1 MGIELISIGAV
12 LAVLAFLWGATKW
25 LIKHFDPHLIRML
38 NSIDKVGAAGAEV
51 GAAGKE
57 MVQSNRDVVC
67 AINRAIDVFETQ
79 QEWLERFDEV
89 ATERHK
95 RIMERFDV
103 LDNTMTQILFAM
115 QECPARKNPKDERGY
130 NVW

>member
-1 MGIELISIGAV
+1 MGIELLSIGAV
-12 LAVLAFLWGATKW
+12 LAVLGFLWGALKW
-25 LIKHFDPHLIRML
+25 LIKHFDPHIIRIL
-38 NSIDKVGAAGAEV
+38 DSIDKVGAAGVEV
-51 GAAGKE
+51 GAVGKE
-57 MVQSNRDVVC
+57 MVKSDQDVVA

-103 LDNTMTQILFAM
+103 IDNTVTQVLFA
-115 QECPARKNPKDERGY
+115 QHDCPVRKER
-130 NVW
+130 NNENE

>member
-1 MGIELISIGAV
+1 MGIELLSIGAV
-12 LAVLAFLWGATKW
+12 LAVLGFLWGALKW
-25 LIKHFDPHLIRML
+25 LIKHFDPHIIRIL
-38 NSIDKVGAAGAEV
+38 DSIDKVGAAGVEV
-51 GAAGKE
+51 GAVGKE
-57 MVQSNRDVVC
+57 MVKSDQDVVA

-103 LDNTMTQILFAM
+103 IDNTVTQVLFA
-115 QECPARKNPKDERGY
+115 QHDSVRKEKNDYE
-130 NVW
+130 

>member
-1 MGIELISIGAV
+1 LEGVNLLYMGLEIVSIGAV
-12 LAVLAFLWGATKW
+12 LAILTFLWGAMKW
-25 LIKHFDPHLIRML
+25 LIKHFDPHIIRML
-38 NSIDKVGAAGAEV
+38 DSIDNV

-57 MVQSNRDVVC
+57 MVQGNKEQVA

-103 LDNTMTQILFAM
+103 LDNTATQVLFA
-115 QECPARKNPKDERGY
+115 QHECPVRRREEHDAS
-130 NVW
+130 

>member
-1 MGIELISIGAV
+1 MGIELLSIGAV
-12 LAVLAFLWGATKW
+12 LAVLGFLWGATKW

-38 NSIDKVGAAGAEV
+38 DSIDGFKEV
-51 GAAGKE
+51 GREVKEIGRE
-57 MVQSNRDVVC
+57 MVTTQSDVVS

-95 RIMERFDV
+95 RIMERLDAQ
-103 LDNTMTQILFAM
+103 DNTMTQILFAM
-115 QECPARKNPKDERGY
+115 QECPARKNPKDERGH
-130 NVW
+130 NV

>member
-38 NSIDKVGAAGAEV
+38 DSIDGFKEV
-51 GAAGKE
+51 GREVKEIGRE
-57 MVQSNRDVVC
+57 MVTTQSDVVS

-103 LDNTMTQILFAM
+103 IDNTVTQVLFA
-115 QECPARKNPKDERGY
+115 QHDCPVRKEKNDYE
-130 NVW
+130 

>member
-12 LAVLAFLWGATKW
+12 LAVLTFLWGATKW

-38 NSIDKVGAAGAEV
+38 DSIDKVSAAG
-51 GAAGKE
+51 GE
-57 MVQSNRDVVC
+57 MVQSNRDVVS
-67 AINRAIDVFETQ
+67 AINRAIDIFETQ

-95 RIMERFDV
+95 RIMERFDIQA
-103 LDNTMTQILFAM
+103 NTMTQILFAM
-115 QECPARKNPKDERGY
+115 QECPARKKIKDE
-130 NVW
+130 

>member
-38 NSIDKVGAAGAEV
+38 DSIDKVGAAGAEV

-57 MVQSNRDVVC
+57 MVKSNQDVVA
-67 AINRAIDVFETQ
+67 AINRAIDIFETQ

-89 ATERHK
+89 ATDRHK
-95 RIMERFDV
+95 RVMERLDTQ
-103 LDNTMTQILFAM
+103 DNTMTQILFAM
-115 QECPARKNPKDERGY
+115 QECPARKKIKDE
-130 NVW
+130 